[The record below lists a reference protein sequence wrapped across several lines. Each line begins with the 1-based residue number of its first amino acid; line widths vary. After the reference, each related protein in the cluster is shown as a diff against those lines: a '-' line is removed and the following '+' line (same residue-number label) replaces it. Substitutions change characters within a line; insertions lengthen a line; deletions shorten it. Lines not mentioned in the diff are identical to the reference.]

1 MGMRLCNE
9 CMCMYMSSVLLP
21 DTFHR
26 WWVWEYNEC
35 QTTGLY
41 IPACVTYFIQ
51 HSLDYCQIEMVDSQF
66 NYTYEYQGNAPKLVH
81 TPLTDKCYLTLTQAM
96 LMGLGGNPYGP
107 AGTGKT
113 ESVKALGGLM
123 GRQVLVFNCDEVSYV
138 IFKSIL
144 LKLHHK

>member
-1 MGMRLCNE
+1 MRLC
-9 CMCMYMSSVLLP
+9 
-21 DTFHR
+21 
-26 WWVWEYNEC
+26 NEC

-41 IPACVTYFIQ
+41 IPVCMTYLIQ
-51 HSLDYCQIEMVDSQF
+51 HSLDHCQIEMVDSQF

-123 GRQVLVFNCDEVSYV
+123 GRQVLVFNCDEVS
-138 IFKSIL
+138 
-144 LKLHHK
+144 

>member
-1 MGMRLCNE
+1 
-9 CMCMYMSSVLLP
+9 
-21 DTFHR
+21 
-26 WWVWEYNEC
+26 
-35 QTTGLY
+35 
-41 IPACVTYFIQ
+41 
-51 HSLDYCQIEMVDSQF
+51 MVDSQF

-123 GRQVLVFNCDEVSYV
+123 GRQVLVFNCDEVSFV
-138 IFKSIL
+138 IFKTPFKYNIIMEITSQVTVLYLSYCKHVLYVHSYSIL
-144 LKLHHK
+144 STLIHPYIVKAPLTLMHYGDYST